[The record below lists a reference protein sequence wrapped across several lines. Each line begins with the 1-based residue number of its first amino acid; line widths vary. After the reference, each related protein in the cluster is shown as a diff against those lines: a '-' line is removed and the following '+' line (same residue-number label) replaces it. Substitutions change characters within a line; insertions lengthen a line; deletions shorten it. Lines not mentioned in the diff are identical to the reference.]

1 MSLII
6 YLDKKSF
13 SFGGKIMTKYN
24 PFDNFVAVMDKA
36 AGVMG
41 ISEEDYLTFKYPER
55 ELKVALPVRMD
66 DGSLKVFEGFRI
78 QHSTLRG
85 PAKGGVRYHQNVNVD
100 EVRALSAWM
109 TFKCAVAAIPYGG
122 GKGGIVCRPREMSK
136 GELERLTRTY
146 IDKISAII
154 SPYTD
159 IPAPDVGT
167 NAQTMDWMVDEYSK
181 LKGES
186 VYGIVTGKSIEIGG
200 SKGRNEATG
209 RGVCFVTLEMMK
221 KYNMKPEDCKIVI
234 QGMGNVGS
242 ISAKLLA
249 EEGAKIVAVS
259 DVSGAIYNENGLD
272 IAGIYK
278 YLDSGKNLLDG
289 YTGDCKRITNAEL
302 LELPCD
308 ILIPAALENQIT
320 AENADRIKAKIVIE
334 AANGPTSVEADEIL
348 NKKGVKVIPDI
359 LSNSGGVIVSYFE
372 WVQNL
377 QNFYWEEDDVN
388 AKLKRQIVGAFN
400 DVFDAREKYDCTFRV
415 AAYIVALNRLVTAKK
430 LRG

>member
-1 MSLII
+1 
-6 YLDKKSF
+6 
-13 SFGGKIMTKYN
+13 MTKYN

-154 SPYTD
+154 SPNTD

-259 DVSGAIYNENGLD
+259 DVSCAIYNENGLD

-348 NKKGVKVIPDI
+348 NKKGVKVLPDI

-415 AAYIVALNRLVTAKK
+415 AAYIVALSRQVTAKK

>member
-1 MSLII
+1 
-6 YLDKKSF
+6 
-13 SFGGKIMTKYN
+13 MTKYN

-154 SPYTD
+154 SPNTD

-221 KYNMKPEDCKIVI
+221 KYNMKPEECKIVI

-249 EEGAKIVAVS
+249 EEGAKIIAVS
-259 DVSGAIYNENGLD
+259 DVSCAIYNENGLD

-348 NKKGVKVIPDI
+348 NKKGVKVLPDI

>member
-1 MSLII
+1 
-6 YLDKKSF
+6 
-13 SFGGKIMTKYN
+13 MTKYN

-154 SPYTD
+154 SPNTD

-242 ISAKLLA
+242 IGAKLLA
-249 EEGAKIVAVS
+249 EEGAKIIAVS
-259 DVSGAIYNENGLD
+259 DVSCAIYNENGLD
-272 IAGIYK
+272 ISGIYK

-348 NKKGVKVIPDI
+348 NKKGVKVLPDI

-400 DVFDAREKYDCTFRV
+400 DVFDAREKYNCTFRV

>member
-1 MSLII
+1 
-6 YLDKKSF
+6 
-13 SFGGKIMTKYN
+13 MTKYN

-154 SPYTD
+154 SPNTD

-242 ISAKLLA
+242 ISAKLLD
-249 EEGAKIVAVS
+249 EEGAKIIAVS
-259 DVSGAIYNENGLD
+259 DVSCAIYNENGLD

-348 NKKGVKVIPDI
+348 NKKGVKVLPDI

>member
-1 MSLII
+1 
-6 YLDKKSF
+6 
-13 SFGGKIMTKYN
+13 MTKYN

-85 PAKGGVRYHQNVNVD
+85 PAKGGVRYHQSVNVD

-154 SPYTD
+154 SPNTD

-249 EEGAKIVAVS
+249 EEGAKIIAVS
-259 DVSGAIYNENGLD
+259 DVSCAIYNENGLD

-348 NKKGVKVIPDI
+348 NKKGVKVLPDI

>member
-1 MSLII
+1 
-6 YLDKKSF
+6 
-13 SFGGKIMTKYN
+13 MTKYN

-154 SPYTD
+154 SPNTD

-249 EEGAKIVAVS
+249 EEGAKIIAVS
-259 DVSGAIYNENGLD
+259 DVSCAIYNENGLD

-348 NKKGVKVIPDI
+348 NKKGVKVLPDI

-415 AAYIVALNRLVTAKK
+415 AAYIVALDRLVTAKK

>member
-1 MSLII
+1 
-6 YLDKKSF
+6 
-13 SFGGKIMTKYN
+13 MTKYN

-154 SPYTD
+154 SPNTD

-249 EEGAKIVAVS
+249 EEGAKSVAVS
-259 DVSGAIYNENGLD
+259 DVSCAIYNENGLD

-348 NKKGVKVIPDI
+348 NKKGVKVLPDI

>member
-1 MSLII
+1 
-6 YLDKKSF
+6 
-13 SFGGKIMTKYN
+13 MTKYN

-154 SPYTD
+154 SPNTD

-249 EEGAKIVAVS
+249 EEGAKIIAVS
-259 DVSGAIYNENGLD
+259 DVSCAIYNENGLD
-272 IAGIYK
+272 ISGIYK
-278 YLDSGKNLLDG
+278 YLDSGKNLLEG

-348 NKKGVKVIPDI
+348 NKKGVKVLPDI

>member
-1 MSLII
+1 
-6 YLDKKSF
+6 
-13 SFGGKIMTKYN
+13 MTKYN

-154 SPYTD
+154 SPNTD

-221 KYNMKPEDCKIVI
+221 KYNMKLEDCKIVI

-249 EEGAKIVAVS
+249 EEGAKIIAVS
-259 DVSGAIYNENGLD
+259 DVSCAIYNENGLD

-348 NKKGVKVIPDI
+348 NKKGVKVLPDI

>member
-1 MSLII
+1 
-6 YLDKKSF
+6 
-13 SFGGKIMTKYN
+13 MTKYN

-154 SPYTD
+154 SPNTD

-249 EEGAKIVAVS
+249 EEGAKIIAVS
-259 DVSGAIYNENGLD
+259 DVSCAIYNENGLD

-348 NKKGVKVIPDI
+348 NKKGVKVLPDI

-400 DVFDAREKYDCTFRV
+400 DVFYAREKYDCTFRV

>member
-1 MSLII
+1 M
-6 YLDKKSF
+6 LDKKSF

-154 SPYTD
+154 SPNTD

-242 ISAKLLA
+242 ISAKLLE
-249 EEGAKIVAVS
+249 EEGAKIIAVS
-259 DVSGAIYNENGLD
+259 DVSCAIYNENGLD
-272 IAGIYK
+272 ISGIYK

-348 NKKGVKVIPDI
+348 NKKGVKVLPDI

-388 AKLKRQIVGAFN
+388 AKLKRQIVSAFN

>member
-1 MSLII
+1 
-6 YLDKKSF
+6 
-13 SFGGKIMTKYN
+13 MTKYN

-146 IDKISAII
+146 VDKISAII
-154 SPYTD
+154 SPNTD

-249 EEGAKIVAVS
+249 EEGAKIIAVS
-259 DVSGAIYNENGLD
+259 DVSCAIYNENGLD

-348 NKKGVKVIPDI
+348 NKKGVKVLPDI

>member
-1 MSLII
+1 
-6 YLDKKSF
+6 
-13 SFGGKIMTKYN
+13 MTKYN

-78 QHSTLRG
+78 QIDTLRG

-154 SPYTD
+154 SPNTD

-249 EEGAKIVAVS
+249 QEGAKIIAVS
-259 DVSGAIYNENGLD
+259 DVSCAIYNENGLD

-348 NKKGVKVIPDI
+348 NKKGVKVLPDI

>member
-1 MSLII
+1 
-6 YLDKKSF
+6 
-13 SFGGKIMTKYN
+13 MTKYN

-154 SPYTD
+154 SPNTD

-249 EEGAKIVAVS
+249 EEGAKIIAVS
-259 DVSGAIYNENGLD
+259 DVSCAIYNENGLD

-308 ILIPAALENQIT
+308 ILMPAALENQIT

-348 NKKGVKVIPDI
+348 NKKGVKVLPDI

>member
-1 MSLII
+1 
-6 YLDKKSF
+6 
-13 SFGGKIMTKYN
+13 MTKYN

-154 SPYTD
+154 SPNTD

-249 EEGAKIVAVS
+249 EEGTKIIAVS
-259 DVSGAIYNENGLD
+259 DVSCAIYNENGLD

-348 NKKGVKVIPDI
+348 NKKGVKVLPDI

>member
-1 MSLII
+1 MA
-6 YLDKKSF
+6 
-13 SFGGKIMTKYN
+13 KYN

-154 SPYTD
+154 SPNTD

-209 RGVCFVTLEMMK
+209 CGVCFVTLEMMK

-259 DVSGAIYNENGLD
+259 DVSCAIYNENGLD

-348 NKKGVKVIPDI
+348 NKKGVKVLPDI

>member
-1 MSLII
+1 
-6 YLDKKSF
+6 
-13 SFGGKIMTKYN
+13 MTKYN

-122 GKGGIVCRPREMSK
+122 GKGGVVCRPREMSK

-154 SPYTD
+154 SPNTD

-259 DVSGAIYNENGLD
+259 DVSCAIYNENGLD

-348 NKKGVKVIPDI
+348 NKKGVKVLPDI

>member
-1 MSLII
+1 
-6 YLDKKSF
+6 
-13 SFGGKIMTKYN
+13 MTKYN

-154 SPYTD
+154 SPNTD

-249 EEGAKIVAVS
+249 EEGAKIIAVS
-259 DVSGAIYNENGLD
+259 DVSCAIYNENGLD
-272 IAGIYK
+272 ISGIYK

-289 YTGDCKRITNAEL
+289 YTGDCKRIMNAEL

-348 NKKGVKVIPDI
+348 NKKGVKVLPDI

>member
-1 MSLII
+1 
-6 YLDKKSF
+6 
-13 SFGGKIMTKYN
+13 MTKYN

-154 SPYTD
+154 SPNTD

-249 EEGAKIVAVS
+249 EEGAKIIAVS
-259 DVSGAIYNENGLD
+259 DVSCAIYNENGLD

-320 AENADRIKAKIVIE
+320 AENADRSKAKIVIE

-348 NKKGVKVIPDI
+348 NKKGVKVLPDI

>member
-1 MSLII
+1 MAQ
-6 YLDKKSF
+6 
-13 SFGGKIMTKYN
+13 YN
-24 PFDNFVAVMDKA
+24 PFDNFIAVMDKA

-66 DGSLKVFEGFRI
+66 DGTLKVFEGFRV

-122 GKGGIVCRPREMSK
+122 GKGGIICRPREMSK

-154 SPYTD
+154 SPNTD

-249 EEGAKIVAVS
+249 EEGAKIIAVS
-259 DVSGAIYNENGLD
+259 DVSCAIYNENGLD
-272 IAGIYK
+272 VAGIYK
-278 YLDSGKNLLDG
+278 YLDSGKNLLEG

-308 ILIPAALENQIT
+308 FLIPAALENQIT

-348 NKKGVKVIPDI
+348 NKKGIKVLPDI

-388 AKLKRQIVGAFN
+388 AKLKRQIVSAFN

>member
-1 MSLII
+1 
-6 YLDKKSF
+6 
-13 SFGGKIMTKYN
+13 MTKYN

-136 GELERLTRTY
+136 GEMERLTRTY

-154 SPYTD
+154 SPNTD

-249 EEGAKIVAVS
+249 EEGAKIIAVS
-259 DVSGAIYNENGLD
+259 DVSCAIYNENGLD

-348 NKKGVKVIPDI
+348 NKKGVKVLPDI

>member
-1 MSLII
+1 
-6 YLDKKSF
+6 
-13 SFGGKIMTKYN
+13 MTKYN

-154 SPYTD
+154 SPNTD

-186 VYGIVTGKSIEIGG
+186 VYGIATGKSIEIGG

-249 EEGAKIVAVS
+249 QEGAKIVAVS
-259 DVSGAIYNENGLD
+259 DVSCAIYNENGLD

-348 NKKGVKVIPDI
+348 NKKGVKVLPDI

-388 AKLKRQIVGAFN
+388 AKLKRQIVSAFN

>member
-1 MSLII
+1 
-6 YLDKKSF
+6 
-13 SFGGKIMTKYN
+13 MTKYN

-154 SPYTD
+154 SPNTD

-249 EEGAKIVAVS
+249 EEGAKIIAVS
-259 DVSGAIYNENGLD
+259 DVSCAIYNENGLD
-272 IAGIYK
+272 IAEIYK

-320 AENADRIKAKIVIE
+320 AENADRIKAKIIIE

-348 NKKGVKVIPDI
+348 NKKGVKVLPDI

>member
-1 MSLII
+1 
-6 YLDKKSF
+6 
-13 SFGGKIMTKYN
+13 MTKYN

-136 GELERLTRTY
+136 SELERLTRTY

-154 SPYTD
+154 SPNTD

-249 EEGAKIVAVS
+249 EEGAKIIAVS
-259 DVSGAIYNENGLD
+259 DVSCAIYNENGLD
-272 IAGIYK
+272 ISGIYK

-348 NKKGVKVIPDI
+348 NKKGVKVLPDI

>member
-1 MSLII
+1 
-6 YLDKKSF
+6 
-13 SFGGKIMTKYN
+13 MTKYN

-36 AGVMG
+36 AGVMD

-154 SPYTD
+154 SPNTD

-249 EEGAKIVAVS
+249 EEGAKIIAVS
-259 DVSGAIYNENGLD
+259 DVSCAIYNENGLD

-348 NKKGVKVIPDI
+348 NKKGVKVLPDI

>member
-1 MSLII
+1 MA
-6 YLDKKSF
+6 
-13 SFGGKIMTKYN
+13 KYN

-154 SPYTD
+154 SPNTD

-249 EEGAKIVAVS
+249 EEGAKIIAVS
-259 DVSGAIYNENGLD
+259 DVSCAIYNENGLD

-348 NKKGVKVIPDI
+348 NKKGVKVLPDI

-400 DVFDAREKYDCTFRV
+400 DVFDAREKYDCTFHV

>member
-1 MSLII
+1 
-6 YLDKKSF
+6 
-13 SFGGKIMTKYN
+13 MTKYN

-146 IDKISAII
+146 IDKISTII

-221 KYNMKPEDCKIVI
+221 KYNMKSEDCKIVI

-259 DVSGAIYNENGLD
+259 DVSCAIYNENGLD

-348 NKKGVKVIPDI
+348 NKKGVKVLPDI

>member
-1 MSLII
+1 
-6 YLDKKSF
+6 
-13 SFGGKIMTKYN
+13 MTKYN

-154 SPYTD
+154 SPNTD

-259 DVSGAIYNENGLD
+259 DVSCAIYNENGLD

-308 ILIPAALENQIT
+308 FLIPAALENQIT
-320 AENADRIKAKIVIE
+320 VENADRIKAKIVIE

-348 NKKGVKVIPDI
+348 NKKGVKVLPDI

>member
-1 MSLII
+1 
-6 YLDKKSF
+6 
-13 SFGGKIMTKYN
+13 MTKYN

-249 EEGAKIVAVS
+249 EEGAKIIAVS
-259 DVSGAIYNENGLD
+259 DVSCAIYNENGLD

-348 NKKGVKVIPDI
+348 NKKGVKVLPDI

-377 QNFYWEEDDVN
+377 QNFYWEEVDVN

>member
-249 EEGAKIVAVS
+249 EEGAKIIAVS
-259 DVSGAIYNENGLD
+259 DVSCAIYNENGLD

-348 NKKGVKVIPDI
+348 NKKGVKVLPDI

>member
-1 MSLII
+1 
-6 YLDKKSF
+6 
-13 SFGGKIMTKYN
+13 MTKYN

-154 SPYTD
+154 SPNTD

-249 EEGAKIVAVS
+249 EEGAKIIAVS
-259 DVSGAIYNENGLD
+259 DVSCAIYNENGLD

-348 NKKGVKVIPDI
+348 NKKGVKVLPDI

-400 DVFDAREKYDCTFRV
+400 DVFDAREKYDCTCRV

>member
-1 MSLII
+1 
-6 YLDKKSF
+6 
-13 SFGGKIMTKYN
+13 MTKYN

-154 SPYTD
+154 SPNTD

-249 EEGAKIVAVS
+249 QEGAKIIAVS
-259 DVSGAIYNENGLD
+259 DVSCAIYNENGLD

-348 NKKGVKVIPDI
+348 NKKGVKVLPDI

-388 AKLKRQIVGAFN
+388 TKLKRQIVGAFN

>member
-1 MSLII
+1 
-6 YLDKKSF
+6 
-13 SFGGKIMTKYN
+13 MTKYN

-154 SPYTD
+154 SPNTD

-221 KYNMKPEDCKIVI
+221 KYNMKPEDCKIAI

-259 DVSGAIYNENGLD
+259 DVSCAIYNENGLD

-348 NKKGVKVIPDI
+348 NKKGVKVLPDI

>member
-1 MSLII
+1 
-6 YLDKKSF
+6 
-13 SFGGKIMTKYN
+13 MTKYN

-146 IDKISAII
+146 IDKISAIM
-154 SPYTD
+154 SPNTD

-209 RGVCFVTLEMMK
+209 RGVRFVTLEMMK

-249 EEGAKIVAVS
+249 EEGAKIIAVS
-259 DVSGAIYNENGLD
+259 DVSCAIYNENGLD

-348 NKKGVKVIPDI
+348 NKKGVKVLPDI

>member
-1 MSLII
+1 
-6 YLDKKSF
+6 
-13 SFGGKIMTKYN
+13 MTKYN

-154 SPYTD
+154 SPNTD

-249 EEGAKIVAVS
+249 EEGAKIIAVS
-259 DVSGAIYNENGLD
+259 DVSCAIYNENGLD

-302 LELPCD
+302 LEFPCD

-348 NKKGVKVIPDI
+348 NKKGVKVLPDI

>member
-1 MSLII
+1 
-6 YLDKKSF
+6 
-13 SFGGKIMTKYN
+13 MTKYN

-154 SPYTD
+154 SPNTD

-249 EEGAKIVAVS
+249 EEGAKIIAVS
-259 DVSGAIYNENGLD
+259 DVSCAIYNENGLD

-348 NKKGVKVIPDI
+348 NQKGVKVLPDI

>member
-1 MSLII
+1 
-6 YLDKKSF
+6 
-13 SFGGKIMTKYN
+13 MTKYN

-136 GELERLTRTY
+136 CELERLTRTY

-154 SPYTD
+154 SPNTD

-249 EEGAKIVAVS
+249 EEGAKIIAVS
-259 DVSGAIYNENGLD
+259 DVSCAIYNENGLD

-348 NKKGVKVIPDI
+348 NKKGVKVLPDI

>member
-1 MSLII
+1 MA
-6 YLDKKSF
+6 
-13 SFGGKIMTKYN
+13 KYN

-154 SPYTD
+154 SPNTD

-200 SKGRNEATG
+200 SMGRNEATG

-249 EEGAKIVAVS
+249 EEGAKIIAVS
-259 DVSGAIYNENGLD
+259 DVSCAIYNENGLD

-348 NKKGVKVIPDI
+348 NKKGVKVLPDI

>member
-1 MSLII
+1 
-6 YLDKKSF
+6 
-13 SFGGKIMTKYN
+13 MTKYN

-154 SPYTD
+154 SPNTD

-242 ISAKLLA
+242 ISAKLLE
-249 EEGAKIVAVS
+249 EEGAKIIAVS
-259 DVSGAIYNENGLD
+259 DVSCAIYNENGLD

-289 YTGDCKRITNAEL
+289 YTGDCKKITNAEL

-348 NKKGVKVIPDI
+348 NKKGVKVLPDI

-388 AKLKRQIVGAFN
+388 AKLKRQIVSAFN